1 MTASLLLPTTLLP
14 ADADA
19 WRAVSARDAH
29 YDGRFVYAVRSTRVY
44 CRPSCPS
51 RRPTRANVRYFL
63 APEDAESAGYRACLR
78 CRPREERAL
87 LDSERAVA
95 RARAYLDQHAG
106 ETTPLAK
113 LAAHA
118 GASPFHLQ
126 RSFKR
131 LLGVS
136 PKQYQSALRASR
148 FKARLRAGDT
158 VSRATYEAGYGSS
171 SRVYEQAHDLLG
183 MSPAAYRRGGL
194 GLRIEYTI
202 ADSPVGRVLVGVTE
216 RGVCSVALGGTDAE
230 VEAALRADFPRATL
244 TRAGRASHD
253 WVRAVLERIRH
264 PHKPGVSS
272 IPLDVN
278 GTAFQWKVWKALQA
292 IPVGTQQSY
301 SAIAAAVGQ
310 PRATRAVARACAS
323 NRVAVVIPCHR
334 VVRQDGEIG
343 AYKWGAARKRKLL
356 AAERD

>member
-1 MTASLLLPTTLLP
+1 MDRSSSSFGERWPTPAGSRARQKRAQKRRLRTQASDSCSRSWDGHLLHRLDREPSMTASLLLPTTLLP
-14 ADADA
+14 TNAEA
-19 WRAVSARDAH
+19 WRAVSARDAGH
-29 YDGRFVYAVRSTRVY
+29 DGRFVYAVRSTRVY

-51 RRPTRANVRYFL
+51 RRPTRGNVRYFL
-63 APEDAESAGYRACLR
+63 VPEDAESAGYRACLR

-106 ETTPLAK
+106 DTIPLTK

-171 SRVYEQAHDLLG
+171 SRVYEHAHGLLG
-183 MSPAAYRRGGL
+183 MSPAA
-194 GLRIEYTI
+194 
-202 ADSPVGRVLVGVTE
+202 
-216 RGVCSVALGGTDAE
+216 
-230 VEAALRADFPRATL
+230 
-244 TRAGRASHD
+244 
-253 WVRAVLERIRH
+253 
-264 PHKPGVSS
+264 
-272 IPLDVN
+272 
-278 GTAFQWKVWKALQA
+278 
-292 IPVGTQQSY
+292 
-301 SAIAAAVGQ
+301 
-310 PRATRAVARACAS
+310 
-323 NRVAVVIPCHR
+323 
-334 VVRQDGEIG
+334 
-343 AYKWGAARKRKLL
+343 
-356 AAERD
+356 